1 GYRRRPRIHPRA
13 GRVPELHPELSELS
27 DRPRLLDHALARG
40 GVDRLLRVQ
49 APRSDGIQRVA
60 RLEPDWPD
68 RLRHRP
74 AGLPPL
80 HLGDLRQ
87 RALRRSV
94 RRCGFRLFHR
104 LPGRG
109 RGIHR
114 PQSRRGAAAQSKH
127 GGIGMAEQQRSVETK
142 ASPEAVWRI
151 WSDTST
157 WPQWNL
163 DVQAMAL
170 NGPFAAGT
178 TGTMK
183 TKQGTRQIQLTD
195 VVPGK
200 SFRLETTVIPLTRFA
215 FECQVAAGPA
225 GNTTIRQG
233 IRVGG
238 PLG

>member
-1 GYRRRPRIHPRA
+1 
-13 GRVPELHPELSELS
+13 
-27 DRPRLLDHALARG
+27 
-40 GVDRLLRVQ
+40 
-49 APRSDGIQRVA
+49 
-60 RLEPDWPD
+60 
-68 RLRHRP
+68 
-74 AGLPPL
+74 
-80 HLGDLRQ
+80 
-87 RALRRSV
+87 
-94 RRCGFRLFHR
+94 
-104 LPGRG
+104 
-109 RGIHR
+109 
-114 PQSRRGAAAQSKH
+114 
-127 GGIGMAEQQRSVETK
+127 MAEQQRSVETK

-157 WPQWNL
+157 WPQWNS

-225 GNTTIRQG
+225 GNTTISQG

-238 PLG
+238 PLGGLVGGMMSRQIADTFPPLLQGLARKAEASEERS